1 MQVEIRDTSIDD
13 SASLAVAFDIVARE
27 RKYILTTQG
36 GTVEQTIAQI
46 NYLNQIGGI
55 HQVAVGGKEVVG
67 FCTIGFAP
75 FEGFNHAGRLGM
87 GILPA
92 FRQQKIG
99 TRLLNRALET
109 AFSKPIERVEL
120 EVFASNINAVAL
132 YKKFGFIE
140 EGRKIK
146 ARKLDGVYEDIIL
159 MAVTKEQF
167 ETQIRNL
174 RLQRD

>member
-1 MQVEIRDTSIDD
+1 MDVIIRDTSVDD
-13 SASLAVAFDIVARE
+13 AESLAFAFDIVARE

-36 GTVEQTIAQI
+36 GSKEQTIAHI

-55 HQVAVGGKEVVG
+55 HQVAIVGEEVVG
-67 FCTIGFAP
+67 FCTVGFAP

-99 TRLLNRALET
+99 TPLLGSVVDN

-120 EVFASNINAVAL
+120 EVFASNAVAVEL

-167 ETQIRNL
+167 KI
-174 RLQRD
+174 